1 MFKGEEGMEKSKLD
15 LSVQKIAN
23 GEKNRTVCIG
33 MTIIHT
39 VLALAYLLELVKD
52 QRTMGFYSIILLC
65 TIGTTTAGWLLYAR
79 RNDCPILRYVES
91 IGFLAMYTFI
101 MLTSATSMPFCYV
114 LVMLTLMTVYV
125 DIKFTIGIG
134 AVALAI
140 NIIDIVIVL
149 TTTGFVGTGMAD
161 AEICVAGVL
170 FTCLFEI
177 MSVTKMAQINQANL
191 DKSNEQKDA
200 SEKIL
205 DTTLRVAANITEQI
219 EVATTETVNL
229 NSAIQR
235 TREAMECLTQGA
247 EETEAVMLEQE
258 RSTAEIDDYITE
270 VKQSAS
276 NILEEVENAEDS
288 LKEAKDVMTNLLEQ
302 VKMSEDSSSLVAGE
316 MEQLKANADKMQDI
330 LQLISAVSGQTRLL
344 SLNASIEAA
353 RAGDAGRGFAVVA
366 TEISNLSTQT
376 DDATKDIGNLIGD
389 IMNSVTEVTK
399 AVNALLACNRFQNEY
414 VGKTADNFE
423 KINENTKSV
432 SKQASYLRNHVE
444 AVADANEKV
453 ISSIKD
459 VAAVTAEVSSNA
471 NETLE
476 NCKLNLESIAKVT
489 ETMEKLRVDAGELT
503 AQ

>member
-1 MFKGEEGMEKSKLD
+1 MEKSKLD
-15 LSVQKIAN
+15 LSVQRIAD
-23 GEKNRTVCIG
+23 GEKNKTVCIG
-33 MTIIHT
+33 MTIIHV
-39 VLALAYLLELVKD
+39 VLALAYLLEVVKD

-65 TIGTTTAGWLLYAR
+65 TIGTTAAGWLLYVR
-79 RNDCPILRYVES
+79 RKDCPILRYAES
-91 IGFLAMYTFI
+91 IGFLIMYAYI
-101 MLTSATSMPFCYV
+101 LLTSVTSMPFCYV
-114 LVMLTLMTVYV
+114 LIMLTLMTVYV
-125 DIKFTIGIG
+125 DTKFTIGIG
-134 AVALAI
+134 AAALGI
-140 NIIDIVIVL
+140 NIVDIVIVA

-170 FTCLFEI
+170 FTCLFQI

-191 DKSNEQKDA
+191 DKSEAQKDA
-200 SEKIL
+200 SEKML
-205 DTTLRVAANITEQI
+205 DTTLKVAANITEQI
-219 EVATTETVNL
+219 EVATTETVSL
-229 NSAIQR
+229 NAAIQR

-247 EETEAVMLEQE
+247 EETESVMLEQQH
-258 RSTAEIDDYITE
+258 STAEIDSYIME

-276 NILEEVENAEDS
+276 GILEEVENAEHS
-288 LKEAKDVMTNLLEQ
+288 LKEAKEVMTNLLKQ
-302 VKMSEDSSSLVAGE
+302 VKTSEDSSSLVAGE
-316 MEQLKANADKMQDI
+316 MEQLKENADKMQDI
-330 LQLISAVSGQTRLL
+330 LKLISDVSGQTRLL

-389 IMNSVTEVTK
+389 IMHSVAEVTK
-399 AVNALLACNRFQNEY
+399 AVDALLACNRFQNEY

-423 KINENTKSV
+423 KINENTRSV
-432 SKQASYLRNHVE
+432 SEQASYLSNHIE

-471 NETLE
+471 NETLA
-476 NCKLNLESIAKVT
+476 NCNLNLQSIAKMT
-489 ETMEKLRVDAGELT
+489 ETMEQLRVDAGELT